1 MTTPATAAS
10 QQPALSEKGR
20 AAANERLEWAR
31 QIALEAGEITQKYFR
46 SPTLRID
53 WKGDGSPVT
62 VADKTAE
69 QHLRQRIE
77 ERFPTDAILGE
88 EYPEKPGESGY
99 KWILDP
105 IDGTKPFMHG
115 VPLYTN
121 LVAVI
126 EETSGE
132 PILGV
137 INAPASGETI
147 HAAVGG
153 GAWYQNGGGELTQAH
168 VSDVKDLADG
178 LFLTGDVAGFQD
190 RTNDATEVYF
200 ALQEKARISRT
211 WGDGYGYMMVAI
223 GRAELMVD
231 AEMSVW
237 DAACLKPIL
246 EEAGGTFTSWRGEP
260 TVHAG
265 EGIATN
271 GHILKQ
277 VLEFTGGK

>member
-1 MTTPATAAS
+1 MSSPTAPVAEKTPVPAA
-10 QQPALSEKGR
+10 E
-20 AAANERLEWAR
+20 ERLEWAR
-31 QIALEAGEITQKYFR
+31 EIALEAGKITLEYFR
-46 SPTLRID
+46 SQTLGID

-62 VADKTAE
+62 VADRTAE
-69 QHLRQRIE
+69 LHLRKRIE
-77 ERFPTDAILGE
+77 ERFPADAILGE
-88 EYPEKPGESGY
+88 EFPEKPGESGY

-115 VPLYTN
+115 VPTYTN
-121 LVAVI
+121 LVAVL
-126 EETSGE
+126 EESSGE

-153 GAWYQNGGGELTQAH
+153 GAWYQNGDAEPYKAQ
-168 VSDVKDLADG
+168 VSDLKSLSEG

-190 RTNDATEVYF
+190 RTRDATDVYF
-200 ALQEKARISRT
+200 ALQNSARISRT
-211 WGDGYGYMMVAI
+211 WGDAYGYMLVAV

-231 AEMSVW
+231 AEMSLW

-246 EEAGGTFTSWRGEP
+246 EEAGGTFTSWQGEA

-271 GHILKQ
+271 GH
-277 VLEFTGGK
+277 VLAEVLGHTRGK

>member
-1 MTTPATAAS
+1 MTTPATVAS
-10 QQPALSEKGR
+10 PDEIK

-62 VADKTAE
+62 IADKTAE
-69 QHLRQRIE
+69 EHLRKRIE
-77 ERFPTDAILGE
+77 ERFPADAILGE
-88 EYPEKPGESGY
+88 EFPEKPGDSGY

-121 LVAVI
+121 LVAVL
-126 EETSGE
+126 EEASGE

-153 GAWYQNGGGELTQAH
+153 GAWYQNGGGEPTRAQ
-168 VSDVKDLADG
+168 VSDLKDLSEG

-190 RTNDATEVYF
+190 RERDATDVYF
-200 ALQEKARISRT
+200 ALQETARISRT

-223 GRAELMVD
+223 GRAEMMVD
-231 AEMSVW
+231 AQMSVW

-246 EEAGGTFTSWRGEP
+246 EEAGGTFTSWNGEP

-277 VLEFTGGK
+277 VLAITTGK

>member
-1 MTTPATAAS
+1 MSMPTAT
-10 QQPALSEKGR
+10 ALSEAAL
-20 AAANERLEWAR
+20 AAAKERLDWAR
-31 QIALEAGEITQKYFR
+31 EIALEAGQMTLEHFR
-46 SPTLRID
+46 SQTLGID

-62 VADKTAE
+62 VADRGAE
-69 QHLRQRIE
+69 QLLRKRID

-88 EYPEKPGESGY
+88 EFPEKPGESGY

-121 LVAVI
+121 LVAVL
-126 EETSGE
+126 EEATGE

-153 GAWYQNGGGELTQAH
+153 GAWYQNGDAEPYQAR
-168 VSDVKDLADG
+168 VSQVDNLSDG
-178 LFLTGDVAGFQD
+178 LFLTGDVAGFRTD
-190 RTNDATEVYF
+190 REVDATEVYF
-200 ALQEKARISRT
+200 ALQDTARISRT
-211 WGDGYGYMMVAI
+211 WGDAYGYMMVAI
-223 GRAELMVD
+223 GRAEVMVD

-246 EEAGGTFTSWRGEP
+246 EEAGGTFTSWNGDP

-271 GHILKQ
+271 GR
-277 VLEFTGGK
+277 VLEEVLAQTRDR